1 MEIRDLYNKDRIFS
15 GKTIIKGDKVPKDL
29 YYLVVFAVIED
40 DGKYLIQKRSAQ
52 KGSKWAFTSGHP
64 LQGEDS
70 LTGLIREVKEELN
83 LDIKNENI
91 KLIKTIM
98 DDIHIV
104 DVYYIKMHIDINKIK
119 IQLEELEDYKIV
131 SPNEIE
137 DIINQNKFHE
147 KHARM
152 YHTLKELNKKSG

>member
-29 YYLVVFAVIED
+29 YYLVVLAVIED

-104 DVYYIKMHIDINKIK
+104 DVYHIKMHIDINKIK

-131 SPNEIE
+131 LPNEIE

-152 YHTLKELNKKSG
+152 YHNLKELNKKSG